1 MISWFSEVNQI
12 TSRIVFSLPVLQNC
26 IPGQNTVKAGVMI
39 HDKIISPMMVAPKRN
54 GHSDVGSGYT
64 FWRVWGG
71 TTDSTNWIQFPLNPP
86 EAEVER
92 EEEAG

>member
-1 MISWFSEVNQI
+1 
-12 TSRIVFSLPVLQNC
+12 
-26 IPGQNTVKAGVMI
+26 
-39 HDKIISPMMVAPKRN
+39 MMVAPKRN
-54 GHSDVGSGYT
+54 GHSDVGSGHT

-71 TTDSTNWIQFPLNPP
+71 TTDSTYWIQFPLNPP